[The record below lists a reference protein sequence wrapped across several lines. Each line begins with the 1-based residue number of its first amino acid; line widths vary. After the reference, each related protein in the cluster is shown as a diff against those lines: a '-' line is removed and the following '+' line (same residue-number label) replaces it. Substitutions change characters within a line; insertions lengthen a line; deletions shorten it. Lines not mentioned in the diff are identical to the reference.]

1 MPTIH
6 QIVDRA
12 RPGHSVIGWKLPA
25 GDRERL
31 LERFKPKFARTV
43 ADHVTLAAKVARD
56 TPLPDDTQ
64 AQVIGHTDDGRGVEA
79 LVVSLD
85 GSPARPDGS
94 TFHITWS
101 LAEGRRA
108 KESNDVLAARGW
120 TRLDEPIPINLTGA
134 RFP

>member
-1 MPTIH
+1 MPSIH
-6 QIVDRA
+6 QIADEA
-12 RPGHSVIGWKLPA
+12 RPGNSVVGWKLPA
-25 GDRERL
+25 DDRERL
-31 LERFKPKFARTV
+31 LDRFAPKFARTV
-43 ADHVTLAAKVARD
+43 ADHVTLAAKVAND
-56 TPLPDDTQ
+56 TPLPDDTA
-64 AQVIGHTDDGRGVEA
+64 AQVIGHTDDGEGVEA
-79 LVVSLD
+79 LVVSIA

-120 TRLDEPIPINLTGA
+120 TRLDEPIAISLTGA